1 MPASALRRRPSWT
14 PSRRHLRRRSSRRS
28 APPLAPLP
36 VISTVG
42 PISGIFFVALFLISF
57 MTLSLPDSD
66 AGNREWT
73 SYWEDSGN
81 RAAGMTASI
90 AMMLAAVTFLWLVA
104 ALRRRLT
111 PAIGTDAFYASGIAA
126 GGLMFVAGL
135 GAGLIPLG
143 YELGD
148 VPIPDDADLIRM
160 ISGLF
165 YGTLFLPLPYA
176 LAGFLIP
183 LFFALRGEFL
193 LPRWM
198 EYATGVVGVVCLA
211 GPLLFFVPH
220 ALFMLWTLAVSVT
233 LLLREREVPPPVITL

>member
-1 MPASALRRRPSWT
+1 MPAMPAAAPALDPL
-14 PSRRHLRRRSSRRS
+14 PP
-28 APPLAPLP
+28 APAETVEKKKRTAPRPLP

-57 MTLSLPDSD
+57 MTLGTPDPD

-81 RAAGMTASI
+81 RVSGMTASI
-90 AMMLAAVTFLWLVA
+90 AMMLAAITFLWLVA

-135 GAGLIPLG
+135 GAGMIPVG
-143 YELGD
+143 YALAD
-148 VPIPDDADLIRM
+148 VPIPDDADVIRLVD
-160 ISGLF
+160 GL
-165 YGTLFLPLPYA
+165 YYATLFLPLPYA

-193 LPRWM
+193 LPRWL
-198 EYATGVVGVVCLA
+198 EYATGVVGVVCLT
-211 GPLLFFVPH
+211 GPLLFVAPH
-220 ALFMLWTLAVSVT
+220 ALFMLWILAVSVT
-233 LLLREREVPPPVITL
+233 LLLREREVPPPTITL